1 MEFKANKTLGLDCEI
16 EFTVEYLLEQ
26 GFSDIGDYATGG
38 VPYSLPYWFIQAI
51 ADNWTKFMGQPV
63 A

>member
-16 EFTVEYLLEQ
+16 EYTVEFLLEQ

-38 VPYSLPYWFIQAI
+38 VPYSLPFIQAV
-51 ADNWTKFMGQPV
+51 AVNWTKIMGQPV